1 MKSYKSIQHLIA
13 ALSCNPNVQKIDVNS
28 TLNKRFVR
36 EENEVL
42 ADNTKFLTD
51 THRLVAIAPASRV
64 VQNPAY
70 DEANRDAEKEITG
83 KIVQE
88 IATSYTSKEKRLSD
102 NPTDSEKVIS
112 QLRKE
117 ALAHAQKIFTNH
129 LGFWVSISFI
139 YVLIYYVLLNFE
151 I

>member
-88 IATSYTSKEKRLSD
+88 IATSYTSKEKTGKAL
-102 NPTDSEKVIS
+102 DSEKVIS